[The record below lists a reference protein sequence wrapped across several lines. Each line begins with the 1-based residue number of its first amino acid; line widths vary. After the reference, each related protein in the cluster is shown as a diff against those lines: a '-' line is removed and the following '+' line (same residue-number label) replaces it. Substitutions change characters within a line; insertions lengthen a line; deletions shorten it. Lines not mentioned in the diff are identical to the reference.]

1 MKEYQSNSHKSKEER
16 AAAETTTEKRVEKV
30 VSGNVKTR
38 DNKARKFAD
47 IFISED
53 AANVKS
59 YVFMDVLV
67 PAIKKAISDI
77 VTDGIDMVLYGST
90 GGSRRKSSG
99 GGNKVSYRS
108 YYDDR
113 PRDRRDEHVARTR
126 FEYDDIIFESRTD
139 AERVRM
145 QMFDTIE
152 RYGYVTVA
160 DMYDLADLSAPYTG
174 YNYGWTN
181 IRTSEVQRVRDGYVL
196 RLPIAMPID

>member
-30 VSGNVKTR
+30 VSGGVKTR
-38 DNKARKFAD
+38 DNKARKFTD

-59 YVFMDVLV
+59 YIFMDVLV

-77 VTDGIDMVLYGST
+77 VTDGISMVLYGST
-90 GGSRRKSSG
+90 GGNRKSGG

-108 YYDDR
+108 YYDE
-113 PRDRRDEHVARTR
+113 PRRRDEPIARSR
-126 FEYDDIIFESRTD
+126 FDYDDIIFETRTD

-145 QMFDTIE
+145 QMFDTID

-160 DMYDLADLSAPYTG
+160 DMYDLADLQAPYTG
-174 YNYGWTN
+174 YKYGWTN
-181 IRTSEVQRVRDGYVL
+181 IRTSEVQRVRDGYIL
-196 RLPIAMPID
+196 RLPKAMPID